1 MGHLEQ
7 REAADTCAGADAN
20 GSDDNEPLL
29 RAVVGLGGY
38 VNSIRPRDD
47 GPTWPQLTRDQ
58 QHRAFRGC
66 PLRGWCP

>member
-1 MGHLEQ
+1 MVNGGGSWVGEEHEGDALDHLHVSAQ
-7 REAADTCAGADAN
+7 
-20 GSDDNEPLL
+20 
-29 RAVVGLGGY
+29 AVARGY